1 MKNFL
6 FLSFLVAS
14 LASFAFGAVK
24 TLSNKFKATFEARMG
39 GYNVR

>member
-1 MKNFL
+1 MKKFL